1 MSKVTK
7 DGETN
12 DFEDF
17 GYDIKNNK
25 DGIREEYQNIRKR
38 TTQLVT
44 VHKVSTISPKPN
56 LILLIY

>member
-7 DGETN
+7 DGDTN

-17 GYDIKNNK
+17 GYDIKK
-25 DGIREEYQNIRKR
+25 HRDGIRKEYQNIRKR

-44 VHKVSTISPKPN
+44 VHKVSTNS
-56 LILLIY
+56 

>member
-1 MSKVTK
+1 MIRVTK
-7 DGETN
+7 DGDTD

-17 GYDIKNNK
+17 GYDIKNNR

-44 VHKVSTISPKPN
+44 VHKVSIISPIPN
-56 LILLIY
+56 LICY

>member
-17 GYDIKNNK
+17 GYDIKNNR

-38 TTQLVT
+38 TTQPVT
-44 VHKVSTISPKPN
+44 VHKLSTIS
-56 LILLIY
+56 